1 MASEKAIYWLA
12 VAVLGAAAMNGF
24 VSEYR
29 DRASRLADTS
39 VAMVEQASEIVA
51 GYANL
56 AMPQGHENDGFKR
69 LVRAQ
74 VRLARVRSTVAR
86 QQAEMARAQVEGIR
100 AQITGHG
107 MRGASPAQGRALF
120 LMSPG
125 LLRYLRRQLRVTR
138 FEPEPNGPQ
147 CVTAKRRPG
156 PSCAKLTNFSYLSF
170 PKAVIVFLLS
180 GSPTTI
186 DLS

>member
-29 DRASRLADTS
+29 ERASRLADTS

-74 VRLARVRSTVAR
+74 VRLAGVRSTVAR
-86 QQAEMARAQVEGIR
+86 QHAEMARAQVEGIR

-107 MRGASPAQGRALF
+107 IRGVIACP
-120 LMSPG
+120 
-125 LLRYLRRQLRVTR
+125 RQSFVLEVPRPSQI
-138 FEPEPNGPQ
+138 FE
-147 CVTAKRRPG
+147 
-156 PSCAKLTNFSYLSF
+156 
-170 PKAVIVFLLS
+170 KAIESDTF
-180 GSPTTI
+180 
-186 DLS
+186 

>member
-1 MASEKAIYWLA
+1 MASDKAIYWLA

-29 DRASRLADTS
+29 ERASRLADTS

-100 AQITGHG
+100 AQVTGHG
-107 MRGASPAQGRALF
+107 IRGVIACP
-120 LMSPG
+120 
-125 LLRYLRRQLRVTR
+125 RQSFVLEVPRPPQI
-138 FEPEPNGPQ
+138 FE
-147 CVTAKRRPG
+147 
-156 PSCAKLTNFSYLSF
+156 
-170 PKAVIVFLLS
+170 KAIESDTF
-180 GSPTTI
+180 
-186 DLS
+186 

>member
-12 VAVLGAAAMNGF
+12 IAVLGAAALNGF

-29 DRASRLADTS
+29 ERASRLADSS

-86 QQAEMARAQVEGIR
+86 PQAEMARLQVEGIR
-100 AQITGHG
+100 AQVTGHG
-107 MRGASPAQGRALF
+107 MQRVIACP
-120 LMSPG
+120 
-125 LLRYLRRQLRVTR
+125 RQNLIIEVPRPPRLVEKM
-138 FEPEPNGPQ
+138 FESD
-147 CVTAKRRPG
+147 T
-156 PSCAKLTNFSYLSF
+156 F
-170 PKAVIVFLLS
+170 
-180 GSPTTI
+180 
-186 DLS
+186 

>member
-29 DRASRLADTS
+29 ERASRLADTS

-107 MRGASPAQGRALF
+107 IRGVIACP
-120 LMSPG
+120 
-125 LLRYLRRQLRVTR
+125 RQSFVLEVPRPSQI
-138 FEPEPNGPQ
+138 FE
-147 CVTAKRRPG
+147 
-156 PSCAKLTNFSYLSF
+156 
-170 PKAVIVFLLS
+170 KAIESDTF
-180 GSPTTI
+180 
-186 DLS
+186 